1 MKHVQEILHGECVHR
16 IPQEKDKTK
25 QKQKQTTKKNKMI
38 KQQTSEQRVPV
49 QSVRLQREGFCVEIW
64 AKLSAC
70 KYAKGGPAAGVTM

>member
-1 MKHVQEILHGECVHR
+1 
-16 IPQEKDKTK
+16 
-25 QKQKQTTKKNKMI
+25 MI